1 VAFFGDC
8 FAMFNEPGI
17 GLATKRV
24 YEAFG
29 YHVELADAGCCG
41 RAKISLGLL
50 EQAIDEIDATL
61 ERLQPLID
69 DDSVAAILVA
79 EPSCLSAMKDDWLA
93 LKLRTPVEVRRKL
106 AAKAFLPE
114 EFLDRRWGSHPRT
127 PEFAEARESVVL
139 HGHCHQKAL
148 WGAQT
153 SSALLAR
160 LLGTRLTLLDTGC
173 CGMAGAFG
181 FTCDRYDL
189 SMKIANL
196 TLVPALQ
203 ANQQAAVA
211 APGTSCRHQVH
222 DATGRVA
229 RHPMEIVA
237 DLLA

>member
-1 VAFFGDC
+1 MPAKRLAFI
-8 FAMFNEPGI
+8 EPGI

-29 YHVELADAGCCG
+29 YQVDLCDAGCCG

-50 EQAIDEIDATL
+50 DQAIDEVDATI
-61 ERLQPLID
+61 ERLTPLIN
-69 DDSVAAILVA
+69 DDSIKAILVA

-93 LKLRTPVEVRRKL
+93 LKLRAPMELRRKL

-114 EFLDRRWGSHPRT
+114 EYLEKQWETHPTRPTFLASKDP
-127 PEFAEARESVVL
+127 VLL

-148 WGAQT
+148 WGGQT
-153 SSALLAR
+153 SSAILKR
-160 LLGTRLTLLDTGC
+160 VLGDQLKVLDTGC

-196 TLVPALQ
+196 TLVPAVNAVPQ
-203 ANQQAAVA
+203 ATVV
-211 APGTSCRHQVH
+211 APGTSCRHQLH
-222 DATGRVA
+222 DAAA
-229 RHPMEIVA
+229 RTALHPMQ
-237 DLLA
+237 LLDRLCR

>member
-1 VAFFGDC
+1 
-8 FAMFNEPGI
+8 MFNEPGI
-17 GLATKRV
+17 GLATRRV

-29 YHVELADAGCCG
+29 YRVDLADAGCCG

-50 EQAIDEIDATL
+50 PQAIEEIDATL
-61 ERLQPLID
+61 ERLRPLIE
-69 DDSVAAILVA
+69 DDSVEAILVA

-93 LKLRTPVEVRRKL
+93 LKLRTPVELRRRL

-114 EFLDRRWGSHPRT
+114 DFLEKRWGAHPVT
-127 PEFAEARESVVL
+127 PAFRRPQRPLAL

-148 WGAQT
+148 WGVQT
-153 SSALLAR
+153 SSALLKR
-160 LLGTRLTLLDTGC
+160 LAGDKLAVLDTGC

-196 TLVPALQ
+196 TLLPALEARPQ
-203 ANQQAAVA
+203 ATVV

-222 DATGRVA
+222 DAAA
-229 RHPMEIVA
+229 REAVHPMQVVA